1 MVRVWPFRKH
11 KTAPAVSTSG
21 ASLPPLSGAPP
32 HARVKTYSA
41 DSGYVYQYVYRGRR
55 RNGNSTEFVFS
66 VTSNRKDWTRIS
78 ILLDDS
84 AVNTW
89 AATSSQLLMD
99 AEKYA
104 VVKLTLFEFFD
115 RTPGLAAQGAQ
126 PLGPQ
131 ADEIQRHM
139 TTLGRL

>member
-1 MVRVWPFRKH
+1 
-11 KTAPAVSTSG
+11 
-21 ASLPPLSGAPP
+21 
-32 HARVKTYSA
+32 VKTYSA
-41 DSGYVYQYVYRGRR
+41 DSGYVYQYAYRGQR
-55 RNGNSTEFVFS
+55 RNGTSAEFVFS
-66 VTSNRKDWTRIS
+66 VTSNRKEWTRIS

-84 AVNTW
+84 AVNAW

-115 RTPGLAAQGAQ
+115 RTLGLEAQGAQ
-126 PLGPQ
+126 PLRPQ

-139 TTLGRL
+139 ITLGRL